1 MDISVII
8 CSYNRSQ
15 NLPECFSC
23 LDKQLIK
30 TPMQWE
36 VLLVDNNSSDK
47 TKSVT
52 ENFIN
57 NSALNIRYLFES
69 EQGLSA
75 ARNKGI
81 DEAKGT
87 YLIFIDDDIR
97 VTENWLQ
104 SIFSTFKQYDC
115 DAVGGRIHIESPANL
130 PKWISPDMY
139 GFLGHQD
146 FGNNI
151 HQMDGIKEFPFGGNM
166 AMHRRVIN
174 LIGNFDVK
182 MGRKGTGLI
191 KEELFKGEETDFFHR
206 LSAVGGIFYY
216 HPSALVFH
224 KILPHQLTKRFF
236 LILHN
241 NAGILK
247 AKQDKT
253 NYKRNLFG
261 IPLFLFPQFF
271 RSIFRYLLQTVS
283 KGSNKSFRQ
292 LMNVAYFWGLLCSY
306 RTKNK
311 ML

>member
-15 NLPECFSC
+15 NLPECFAC
-23 LDKQLIK
+23 LSKQLIK
-30 TPMQWE
+30 TPIQWE

-47 TKSVT
+47 TKLVT
-52 ENFIN
+52 EDIIN
-57 NSALNIRYLFES
+57 NSTLNIRYIFEP

-115 DAVGGRIHIESPANL
+115 DAVGGRIHIESLATL

-146 FGNNI
+146 FGNNP
-151 HQMDGIKEFPFGGNM
+151 HQMDGMKEFPFGGNM
-166 AMHRRVIN
+166 AIHRRVID

-206 LSAVGGIFYY
+206 LSTTGGILYY

-247 AKQDKT
+247 AKLDQT

-271 RSIFRYLLQTVS
+271 RSISRYLHQTIS
-283 KGSNKSFRQ
+283 EGSNKSFRQ

-306 RTKNK
+306 HSKKK
-311 ML
+311 MQ